1 MKIQEQQNKET
12 VEKESFFIKYKII
25 EIVCFLVILSLAYK
39 ILEPEY
45 KNFKLYVEEINA
57 NYIIDNLEENKKLQ
71 EEAIKYFN
79 DKNYSESLKLFTKLS
94 YMNNM
99 TISTYYLGLM
109 YEKGYGV
116 NIDINRAVILYK
128 KSTLDGFY
136 SPLVRLR
143 NLILIDNSILNDG
156 IPLSKAL
163 RNVALNPN
171 ERNITELLKFYD
183 SKNIP
188 TISNDFYYEFGKNS
202 FISLINNPNIFNKV
216 IREVE
221 NFDVNIKNNN

>member
-1 MKIQEQQNKET
+1 MNIKDIEKIR
-12 VEKESFFIKYKII
+12 EKKSFFIRYKII
-25 EIVCFLVILSLAYK
+25 EIICLLVILSIAYK
-39 ILEPEY
+39 LLEPEY
-45 KNFKLYVEEINA
+45 KDLKIYAERINT

-71 EEAIKYFN
+71 NQAIQYFN

-94 YMNNM
+94 TMNNM

-116 NIDINRAVILYK
+116 NVDINRAVILYK
-128 KSTLDGFY
+128 KSTLEGFY
-136 SPLVRLR
+136 SPLIRLR
-143 NLILIDNSILNDG
+143 NLILKDDNILNDG

-163 RNVALNPN
+163 KNLALNPD
-171 ERNITELLKFYD
+171 EKNITELLKFYD

-202 FISLINNPNIFNKV
+202 FIS
-216 IREVE
+216 
-221 NFDVNIKNNN
+221 